1 MMNMEDTGMM
11 TVLDI
16 TNMVDMEMITRIMVM
31 DTMVMT
37 MGMEIMMD
45 MKMMG
50 TVAMAMMDMEDMTA
64 IRTTKATV
72 TRRTIMV
79 AMVETITMVAGST
92 MEGGMVMVI
101 MVDMEKIIMEVIM
114 KGTEVET
121 IIMMDTGMEV
131 TMGMIE

>member
-1 MMNMEDTGMM
+1 MEDTGMM

-37 MGMEIMMD
+37 MGTVIMMN
-45 MKMMG
+45 MEMMG

-101 MVDMEKIIMEVIM
+101 MVDMGKITMEVIM

>member
-1 MMNMEDTGMM
+1 MNMEDTGMM
-11 TVLDI
+11 MVSDI

-31 DTMVMT
+31 DTMVMA

-45 MKMMG
+45 MEMMG
-50 TVAMAMMDMEDMTA
+50 MVAMAMMDMEDMTA